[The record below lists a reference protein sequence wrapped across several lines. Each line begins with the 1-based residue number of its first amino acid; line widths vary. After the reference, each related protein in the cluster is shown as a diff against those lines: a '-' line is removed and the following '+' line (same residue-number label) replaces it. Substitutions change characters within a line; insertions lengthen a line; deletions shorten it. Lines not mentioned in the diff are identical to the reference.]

1 MNRKYGMYTKSTLNE
16 GSCPINTF
24 TCSSKL
30 EAESYFAALKRL
42 SLNEFLNIFEVREI
56 VQSERNLLLG

>member
-16 GSCPINTF
+16 GSPINTF